1 MYDELYAAWRVEM
14 DSADLGSLSAD
25 FYLRVADYLRRI
37 KEENRMLDKKSVK
50 ATLLE
55 HESANAKRMVQ
66 ELMRARYI
74 KLVKKT
80 LEGQKVPQESLTVEE
95 AKLCSGIVP
104 SADAFNRFA
113 NSVLQGQPAAK
124 IEVEEFVH
132 KRVTLRFTKQ
142 VPSII
147 GADMKTYGPFM
158 VEDVASVPVE
168 NAKILVK
175 QHLAELVEVP

>member
-1 MYDELYAAWRVEM
+1 MYDELYAAWRVETE
-14 DSADLGSLSAD
+14 SPELGSLTSD
-25 FYLRVADYLRRI
+25 FYMRVADYLRRI

-55 HESANAKRMVQ
+55 HELMNARRMVL
-66 ELMRARYI
+66 ELMRMRYK

-80 LEGQKVPQESLTVEE
+80 VDGQKIPQESLTAEE
-95 AKLCSGIVP
+95 AKLSSGILP
-104 SADAFNRFA
+104 STDAFSKFTK
-113 NSVLQGQPAAK
+113 SVLLGQMVK
-124 IEVEEFVH
+124 VEVEEIIH
-132 KRVTLRFTKQ
+132 KRVALRFTKQ

-175 QHLAELVEVP
+175 QHLAEFVEVT

>member
-1 MYDELYAAWRVEM
+1 MYDELYAAWRVETENPE
-14 DSADLGSLSAD
+14 LGSLSSD
-25 FYLRVADYLRRI
+25 FYARVADYLRRI

-55 HESANAKRMVQ
+55 HEEANVRRMVH
-66 ELMRARYI
+66 ELMRMRYV

-80 LEGQKVPQESLTVEE
+80 VEGQKVPQESLTAEE
-95 AKLCSGIVP
+95 AKLCSGILP
-104 SADAFNRFA
+104 SADAFNKFA
-113 NSVLQGQPAAK
+113 KSVLLGQAIK
-124 IEVEEFVH
+124 VEVEEIVH
-132 KRVTLRFTKQ
+132 KRVTLRFIKQ

-158 VEDVASVPVE
+158 VEDVASVPAE

-175 QHLAELVEVP
+175 QHLAEFVEVT

>member
-14 DSADLGSLSAD
+14 DRVELGSLSTD
-25 FYLRVADYLRRI
+25 FYVRVADYLRRI

-66 ELMRARYI
+66 DLMRARYI

-80 LEGQKVPQESLTVEE
+80 VEGQKVPQESLTAEE

-113 NSVLQGQPAAK
+113 NSVLQGQVAK
-124 IEVEEFVH
+124 VEVEEIVH